1 MDLITSIPGIG
12 PAIPWITLAVAIAS
26 LLAAVMPAPTE
37 TSGAYYAIYQVV
49 NTIAA
54 NFGHGKNLSAP
65 ESKGI
70 VGGPGAVSAPMVATS
85 SVPKPP
91 TS

>member
-12 PAIPWITLAVAIAS
+12 PYLPWITLAIALAS
-26 LLAAVMPAPTE
+26 LLASAMPAPASA
-37 TSGAYYAIYQVV
+37 SGVYYAIYQVV

-65 ESKGI
+65 ESKGV
-70 VGGPGAVSAPMVATS
+70 VGGPGAVSNPQIATGS
-85 SVPKPP
+85 APKP
-91 TS
+91 S